1 MRILNISAQKPDST
15 GSGVYLAE
23 MVRCEL
29 SAGHAAAV
37 VSGIDALDEPKLPEG
52 SAGYF
57 VRFNTSELPFSVC
70 GMSDVM
76 PYAATRY
83 RDLTPTMAQQ
93 FCEAFERRIAQAA
106 ADFAPDAVICHHL
119 YLACA
124 IARETLPGIPM
135 AAVCHS
141 TDLRQMRSH
150 GLQRERIIEAVLAL
164 DVIFSLHEE
173 QKREIVDLYGV
184 HPGKVRVI
192 GTGYNAQEFFPGPQ
206 GPIERDACRMLY
218 VGKIGYKKGVES
230 LIAALDEVAGRQ
242 GAPRIEA
249 CLVGG
254 HSDAEEYERI
264 ERKAAECAVPIE
276 LAGKVSQDDLVK
288 AYRESDVFVLPSFFE
303 GLPLVTI
310 EALACGCRAVVTD
323 LPGVRP
329 WLQAHIP
336 GAPIEFVQPPR
347 MDGVDEPAREDL
359 PAFEARLADAIE
371 RAALAGRPASQFDV
385 SALSWES
392 LTERAIAALRILPSG
407 R

>member
-37 VSGIDALDEPKLPEG
+37 VSGVDSLDEPRLPEG
-52 SAGYF
+52 AAPYF
-57 VRFNTSELPFSVC
+57 VRFNTSDLPFDVC

-83 RDLTPTMAQQ
+83 RDLTPAMARQ
-93 FCEAFERRIAQAA
+93 FCDAFEHRIAQAA

-119 YLACA
+119 YLVCA
-124 IARETLPGIPM
+124 IARETLPNVPM
-135 AAVCHS
+135 VAVCHS
-141 TDLRQMRSH
+141 TDMRQMRSH
-150 GLQRERIIEAVLAL
+150 GLQRKRIIEAVRTL
-164 DVIFSLHEE
+164 DAIFALHEE
-173 QKREIVDLYGV
+173 QKREIVELYGV
-184 HPGKVRVI
+184 RPEKVFVI
-192 GTGYNAQEFFPGPQ
+192 GTGYNAQEFFPEPRGAV
-206 GPIERDACRMLY
+206 ERDACRMLY

-230 LIAALDEVAGRQ
+230 LISALDEVARRQ
-242 GAPRIEA
+242 NAPRIEVR
-249 CLVGG
+249 LVGG

-264 ERKAAECAVPIE
+264 VRKAAECATPVE
-276 LAGKVSQDDLVK
+276 FAGKVSQDDLVK

-310 EALACGCRAVVTD
+310 EAMACGCRAVVTD

-329 WLQAHIP
+329 WLESHIP
-336 GAPIEFVQPPR
+336 GAPIEFVRPPR
-347 MDGVDEPAREDL
+347 MVGVDEPAREDL
-359 PAFEARLADAIE
+359 PEFENRLADALE
-371 RAALAGRPASQFDV
+371 RAARVGRPAKQFDV

-392 LTERAIAALRILPSG
+392 LTARAVAVLRNILP
-407 R
+407 